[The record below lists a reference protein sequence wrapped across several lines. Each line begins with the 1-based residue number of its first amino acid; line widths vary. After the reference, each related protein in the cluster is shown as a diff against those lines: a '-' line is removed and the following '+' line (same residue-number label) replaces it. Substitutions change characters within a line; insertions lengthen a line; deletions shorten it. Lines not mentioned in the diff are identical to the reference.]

1 MAHRLDGKVVSAELK
16 ENIRSEVTFL
26 RERKGIV
33 PHLVVVIVG
42 ENPASKT
49 YVRNKQRACEE
60 VGIRSS
66 VITLPEEVTEQA
78 LIQKIEALNR
88 SPEVTGI
95 LVQLPLPQQI
105 KTQTII
111 EAIDPAK
118 DVDGFHPLNVGRLN
132 SGLNGIIPCT
142 PMGILTL
149 LQHEN
154 IELAG
159 KHVVIIGRSEI
170 VGKPMAQLCL
180 AHHATVTIC
189 HSKTKDLKNF
199 TQQADILI
207 VAIGRPQFV
216 TAGMVK
222 EGAVV
227 IDVGINRLESG
238 KLVGDVDFEQV
249 EPKTSYITPV
259 PGGVGP
265 MTIASLL
272 SNTLKCSHHF

>member
-118 DVDGFHPLNVGRLN
+118 DVDGLQPLNVGRLN

-216 TAGMVK
+216 TADMVK

>member
-1 MAHRLDGKVVSAELK
+1 MAHRLDGKVVSAALK

-33 PHLVVVIVG
+33 PHLAVVIVG

-78 LIQKIEALNR
+78 LIQEIEALNR

-111 EAIDPAK
+111 EAINPAK

-180 AHHATVTIC
+180 AHDATVTIC

-216 TAGMVK
+216 TADMVK
-222 EGAVV
+222 DGAVV